1 MTGHLVDIHPC
12 ELNFIFEV
20 KKQSSCSVHLTNLSD
35 QYVAFKVK
43 TTSPKKY
50 CVRPNVGIIKP
61 NSTCD
66 FIVTMQAQKSAP
78 DDMQCKDKFLI
89 QDTIVPYGTT
99 EEEITSG
106 MFAKDGHKYIEERKL
121 QVFLTSPAHS
131 PMFLPVNGILKQ
143 EPSNDTSIPKEK
155 LQSRVEHLPPPQT
168 LVKNVEDAK
177 IIPSTEKLILPNVV
191 ENVKSVPAKNAKL
204 KPGKDEDFKPDKYEE
219 SRQVQD
225 VEETKLKFSN
235 DIEELKSKI
244 IALDSKLI
252 EAQDTIT
259 MLKEEKK
266 STIHE
271 NEILKLELVM
281 SRRKIG
287 ARKVQVGFPPLF
299 VCMVAL
305 ISLVVGCLLRA

>member
-50 CVRPNVGIIKP
+50 CVRPNVGIIQP

-66 FIVTMQAQKSAP
+66 FKVTMQAQKSAP

-121 QVFLTSPAHS
+121 QVFLTNPAHS
-131 PMFLPVNGILKQ
+131 PKLLPVNGILKQ
-143 EPSNDTSIPKEK
+143 EPSNDTSILKEK

-168 LVKNVEDAK
+168 LVKNIEDAK
-177 IIPSTEKLILPNVV
+177 IITNTEELILPNVV
-191 ENVKSVPAKNAKL
+191 ENVKSVPAKL
-204 KPGKDEDFKPDKYEE
+204 KPDKDEDFKPDKYKE
-219 SRQVQD
+219 SS
-225 VEETKLKFSN
+225 E
-235 DIEELKSKI
+235 
-244 IALDSKLI
+244 
-252 EAQDTIT
+252 
-259 MLKEEKK
+259 
-266 STIHE
+266 
-271 NEILKLELVM
+271 
-281 SRRKIG
+281 
-287 ARKVQVGFPPLF
+287 
-299 VCMVAL
+299 
-305 ISLVVGCLLRA
+305 